1 MIRPSIA
8 TVLFLTAVAGC
19 TAVDGTGEAPE
30 TVAIKNPGINN
41 KRITG
46 FQEITVRSY
55 VPRPKPE
62 TVVGSPRP
70 SELREEIAGAKCIIE
85 TAEFYLSFT
94 TPRTLALPKFT
105 ARPTRGTVKCE
116 APHGADAVLA
126 GGVQITPIPNTPVFG
141 APTPSGLLV
150 SALTAGL
157 AVKRDIWVYSI
168 PPVMLQQV
176 PLQADEPKPGA
187 QAE

>member
-1 MIRPSIA
+1 MIRPIVA
-8 TVLFLTAVAGC
+8 TVLLAVAGC
-19 TAVDGTGEAPE
+19 TPLDSTGEAPV

-55 VPRPKPE
+55 VPRPKPDDFI
-62 TVVGSPRP
+62 GSPRP
-70 SELREEIAGAKCIIE
+70 SDLREEVEGAKCIIE
-85 TAEFYLSFT
+85 TGEFYLSFT

-116 APHGADAVLA
+116 APHGVETVLA

-141 APTPSGLLV
+141 TPTPSGLLV

-157 AVKRDIWVYSI
+157 AAKRDVWVYSI

-176 PLQADEPKPGA
+176 RIVPDE
-187 QAE
+187 AETAAE